1 MDAKHICYN
10 PNRIERTI
18 LHELIIFFQ
27 IKNVNNFKIPIEV
40 HDLGPVGAILA
51 SICRRILPFP
61 KRAYGEVA
69 WLTILAESPMAEK
82 ADFSPVEHFACQ
94 DSWKDD
100 IK

>member
-27 IKNVNNFKIPIEV
+27 IKNVNNFKISIEL
-40 HDLGPVGAILA
+40 HDLGPVAAILA
-51 SICRRILPFP
+51 SICRRILPFS
-61 KRAYGEVA
+61 KRAYGKA
-69 WLTILAESPMAEK
+69 TWIAIPAKASMTEK